1 MGENGLLLEEIVKNA
16 ILEEKTIFS
25 FEVHTIWNTLD
36 EYVENYY
43 IFVSKYYRFTFSS
56 AMYSRSVKKG
66 ETIEFLRLTVEEH
79 LWFYA
84 RLKGQQPESV
94 QTQSEQMVVD
104 LGNPLIMDQ

>member
-1 MGENGLLLEEIVKNA
+1 MGENGLLEEIVKNA
-16 ILEEKTIFS
+16 FLEEKTIFS
-25 FEVHTIWNTLD
+25 FEVHTFWNTLD

-56 AMYSRSVKKG
+56 AMHRRSVEKG
-66 ETIEFLRLTVEEH
+66 EIIEFLRLTVEEH

-104 LGNPLIMDQ
+104 LGNPL